1 MVIHSIIGEYDI
13 LYAQE
18 REAAYAL
25 RSVQSTDGYD
35 EALFSADCTK
45 LSAET
50 LRLPCDVG
58 SLKSFSV
65 LNKVTS
71 KNHRLKPQ
79 HLICL
84 QILRHLAHKFLDI
97 RQYACEISIQS
108 DEKSDCA
115 SKALWFLDVT
125 ISEKCAVWR
134 LNKATEENFYDSN

>member
-71 KNHRLKPQ
+71 KNPRLTP
-79 HLICL
+79 
-84 QILRHLAHKFLDI
+84 
-97 RQYACEISIQS
+97 
-108 DEKSDCA
+108 
-115 SKALWFLDVT
+115 
-125 ISEKCAVWR
+125 
-134 LNKATEENFYDSN
+134 